1 MKANKYI
8 LITLVII
15 SGLIFGFKQ
24 AEEDDKEQVLMAVL
38 EWILINGHY
47 SPVDVNDDFSKDI
60 YTKFIEEIDP
70 SKRYF
75 TQEDLNH
82 FSIYELIIDDQFKN
96 QDLSFFNYVYER
108 FLQRKDESVTIYRE
122 ILSQP
127 FNFEI
132 EETLDMEYEDTKAA
146 SNENELVD
154 HWRKQLKLT
163 TLSRLYD
170 KIEVE
175 KEKAEE
181 DPNYTMKSFEVLEK
195 ESRERTLSNMDDLYE
210 RMDEMR
216 RADWLGIYVNTIVE
230 EFDPHSSYFSP
241 EIKERFDVSMAGEF
255 EGIGARLTKDKEYT
269 KVAELISGGPA
280 WKQGKLEVGDLIT
293 KVAQGDEEPV
303 DIVGMR
309 LDDAIKFIKGDKGT
323 TVKLTVKKID
333 GTTDVIAIVRDE
345 VQLEETFLKT
355 SLVEMNDEK
364 MAVINLPK
372 FYINFNDKNARDS
385 GKDMKEAIE
394 ELNEDKVDG
403 LIIDLRNN
411 GGGSLKTAIEIAGLF
426 IDKGPVVQV
435 KYRGDDPKIY
445 RDADNKIY
453 WNKPLVILV
462 NELSASASE
471 IFAAAMQDY
480 NRAIIMGS
488 NQSFGKGTVQNVVP
502 LNEYYKYP
510 DDLGALKMTIQKFY
524 RISGGSTQLEGV
536 RSDITMPDRY
546 SYMEIG
552 EREFSNPLPYDK
564 IAAAKYQVVNSY
576 SNKDQVI
583 EQSQQRIMEDPKF
596 ALMDEFAKWTEIN
609 ANDNTYSLNLK
620 AFDAEAKAHEQ
631 SAMKFDT
638 VYKFDSNLKFYSPRS
653 ELPALAQDS
662 ILAKKREIW
671 HKNLSQDMYISEALK
686 VLSSLEMNQG
696 QALNKY

>member
-8 LITLVII
+8 LITLVLI

-47 SPVDVNDDFSKDI
+47 SPVEVNDDFSKDI

-82 FSIYELIIDDQFKN
+82 FSLYELIIDDQFKN

-108 FLQRKDESVTIYRE
+108 FLQRKDESITIYRE

-132 EETLDMEYEDTKAA
+132 EETLDMEYEDTKPA

-170 KIEVE
+170 KIELE

-181 DPNYTMKSFEVLEK
+181 DPNYVMKSFEVLER

-216 RADWLGIYVNTIVE
+216 RTDWLGIYVNTIVE

-394 ELNEDKVDG
+394 ELNEDNIDG

-583 EQSQQRIMEDPKF
+583 EQSQQRIMADPKF
-596 ALMDEFAKWTEIN
+596 ALMDEFAKWTEVN
-609 ANDNTYSLNLK
+609 ANDNTYSLSFK
-620 AFDAEAKAHEQ
+620 SFEAEAKAHEQ

-653 ELPALAQDS
+653 ELPALEQDS

-686 VLSSLEMNQG
+686 VLSSLEMNKG

>member
-132 EETLDMEYEDTKAA
+132 EETLDMEYEDTKPA

-394 ELNEDKVDG
+394 ELNEDNVDG

-583 EQSQQRIMEDPKF
+583 EQSQQRIMGDPKF
-596 ALMDEFAKWTEIN
+596 ALMDEFAKWTEVN

-620 AFDAEAKAHEQ
+620 AFEAEAKAHEQ

>member
-241 EIKERFDVSMAGEF
+241 EIKEQFDVSMAGEF